1 MSVPLRPA
9 NVLPSPFDSTF
20 RSLASPYV
28 LEISHRYVI
37 LISSP
42 WLSAS
47 FTPLLHCRFI
57 HATYH
62 NAIDCKVGG
71 PGVKRRLDAGR
82 RISHLEAATFR
93 DHHHHCRRP
102 SLPPLLFRDIFPL
115 DWLLSNPQTLC
126 ACVSISSMAWRL
138 SPAPLTSE
146 VSTPPPL
153 PSPTSILSTDKIGLI
168 LYW

>member
-1 MSVPLRPA
+1 MKFKGGIGLKSVPPQLA

-42 WLSAS
+42 LLSAS
-47 FTPLLHCRFI
+47 FTPLLHCCFI
-57 HATYH
+57 PATYH

-82 RISHLEAATFR
+82 RISHLEAVTFY
-93 DHHHHCRRP
+93 DHHHCCRC

-126 ACVSISSMAWRL
+126 ACVSISRMAWRL
-138 SPAPLTSE
+138 FPVPHTSE
-146 VSTPPPL
+146 V
-153 PSPTSILSTDKIGLI
+153 
-168 LYW
+168 